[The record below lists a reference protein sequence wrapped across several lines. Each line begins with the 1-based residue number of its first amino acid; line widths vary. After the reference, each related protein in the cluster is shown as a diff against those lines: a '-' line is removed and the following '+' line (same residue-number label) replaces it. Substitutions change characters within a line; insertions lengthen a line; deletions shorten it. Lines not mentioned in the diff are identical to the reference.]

1 MQLDVLTLQARSLV
15 ITPAIVSAARNAT
28 CSHATDRLLVARPYV
43 TYLSPLQADWSPAAY
58 AALVRFALKRVG
70 GPKVMLASVA
80 PHALPA
86 PGAAGLLGG
95 TTAEE
100 AR

>member
-1 MQLDVLTLQARSLV
+1 MFIYVVLSCDRPTAGHAVPTLP
-15 ITPAIVSAARNAT
+15 IY
-28 CSHATDRLLVARPYV
+28 H
-43 TYLSPLQADWSPAAY
+43 PLQADWSPAAY

-70 GPKVMLASVA
+70 GPKGMLASAA
-80 PHALPA
+80 PLALPA